1 MSGGFAGLRNCPL
14 QGFAGASILAMR
26 DTSFHESYTK
36 KGEPDLMTGHD
47 TAKIIPL
54 WLLIFL
60 QAGISASSLIVEIV
74 AGRMIAPYV
83 GMSLYT
89 WTSIIAVV
97 LAGFSVGHWWG
108 GKIASL
114 PTERALR
121 ITGWTMIA
129 AACTTAGATLLLR
142 AFAGPVVE
150 TFTHPLAAI
159 TILSFLAFFLPSLFA
174 GVPAP
179 ILTVVAMRDRE
190 RSEQALGAM
199 FASGAVGAIFG
210 TLLAGFLFVP
220 WIGSVKTLL
229 VITCVYVI
237 AALICFRLGKAKGHA
252 AHAPV
257 LAIGVALGTGIWALS
272 LPPVCDRESSYY
284 CIRTVAVSDNP
295 DDPVNLMV
303 VDHLAHG
310 ISAREAPRV
319 MFTEHAA
326 MLDALPRM
334 RMDTAQFTS
343 FHIGGGTYSVPRAWA
358 DRGIGGITI
367 AEIDPVVTE
376 VAVDQFWFD
385 PASATILH
393 EDARVA
399 LRRSTQT
406 FDVIVGDA
414 FTDIAAPEHLVT
426 RQFFDLVSRRLS
438 PDGVFVMNLLDNL
451 DRLDA
456 LAAVVV
462 TLRDVFPSVE
472 VWTDAR
478 PPQAGERRVFVLLAS
493 GSDSAVSVIDA
504 RSPDLTR
511 FQALGSAFIDG
522 IVKRKNAQVLT
533 DDHAPLAYLMGFDP
547 AID

>member
-1 MSGGFAGLRNCPL
+1 MMKA
-14 QGFAGASILAMR
+14 QGSATL
-26 DTSFHESYTK
+26 
-36 KGEPDLMTGHD
+36 
-47 TAKIIPL
+47 IPL

-114 PTERALR
+114 GTERALR
-121 ITGWTMIA
+121 MTGWTMVA

-142 AFAGPVVE
+142 AFAVPVVE
-150 TFTHPLAAI
+150 ALTHPLAAI
-159 TILSFLAFFLPSLFA
+159 TTLSAIAFFLPSLFA

-179 ILTVVAMRDRE
+179 ILTVAAMRGRD

-199 FASGAVGAIFG
+199 FAAGAVGAILG

-220 WIGSVKTLL
+220 WIGSVQTLL
-229 VITCVYVI
+229 VITVLYAV
-237 AALICFRLGKAKGHA
+237 AALICFRLGKAVPRAYIASISG
-252 AHAPV
+252 
-257 LAIGVALGTGIWALS
+257 IGIALVIGLWGASMPSI
-272 LPPVCDRESSYY
+272 CDRESSYY
-284 CIRTVAVSDNP
+284 CIRTVALSGNQ

-334 RMDTAQFTS
+334 RMGRTDFTS

-358 DRGIGGITI
+358 DRGITGITI
-367 AEIDPVVTE
+367 AEIDPEVTA
-376 VAVDQFWFD
+376 VAVDQFWFN
-385 PASATILH
+385 PATATILH
-393 EDARVA
+393 RDARLA
-399 LRRSTQT
+399 LRRSNQQY
-406 FDVIVGDA
+406 DVIVGDA

-426 RQFFDLVSRRLS
+426 QEFFELVESRLS
-438 PDGVFVMNLLDNL
+438 TGGVFAMNLLDNV

-456 LAAVVV
+456 LAAVLV
-462 TLRDVFPSVE
+462 TLRHVFPSVE
-472 VWTDAR
+472 VWTVAG
-478 PPQAGERRVFVLLAS
+478 PPQPGERRVFVLLAS
-493 GSDSAVSVIDA
+493 DTDSAVSTVDA
-504 RSPDLTR
+504 RAPSLTR
-511 FQALGSAFIDG
+511 FQVLDSGFIDT
-522 IVKRKNAQVLT
+522 ILRQKNAQRLT
-533 DDHAPLAYLMGFDP
+533 DDHAPLAFLMGFDP
-547 AID
+547 SID

>member
-1 MSGGFAGLRNCPL
+1 MKGQDASPLR
-14 QGFAGASILAMR
+14 
-26 DTSFHESYTK
+26 
-36 KGEPDLMTGHD
+36 
-47 TAKIIPL
+47 PL

-108 GKIASL
+108 GRIAAF

-121 ITGWTMIA
+121 MTGWTMIA
-129 AACTTAGATLLLR
+129 AACTTACATLLLR

-150 TFTHPLAAI
+150 TLTHPLAAI
-159 TILSFLAFFLPSLFA
+159 TALSALAFFLPSLFA

-179 ILTVVAMRDRE
+179 ILTVAAMRGRD

-199 FASGAVGAIFG
+199 FAAGAIGAIAG

-229 VITCVYVI
+229 VITMVYAF
-237 AALICFRLGKAKGHA
+237 AALVCFWLGKAA
-252 AHAPV
+252 ARGYVAAISGIGIAFAFGFWASG
-257 LAIGVALGTGIWALS
+257 LAS
-272 LPPVCDRESSYY
+272 VCDRESSYY
-284 CIRTVAVSDNP
+284 CIRTVALSDNP
-295 DDPVNLMV
+295 NDPINLMV

-326 MLDALPRM
+326 MLDALPLM
-334 RMDTAQFTS
+334 RMGRKDFMS

-358 DRGIGGITI
+358 DRGITGITI
-367 AEIDPVVTE
+367 AEIDPEVTA
-376 VAVDQFWFD
+376 VAESQFWFD
-385 PASATILH
+385 PATAMIVH
-393 EDARVA
+393 GDARVA
-399 LRRSTQT
+399 LKRSDQR

-426 RQFFDLVSRRLS
+426 QEFFELVSNRLS
-438 PDGVFVMNLLDNL
+438 PDGVFAMNLIDNV

-456 LAAVVV
+456 LAAVFV
-462 TLRDVFPSVE
+462 TLREVFPSVE
-472 VWTDAR
+472 VWTAAG

-493 GSDSAVSVIDA
+493 ASDSAVSTVET
-504 RSPDLTR
+504 RTPDLTR
-511 FQALGSAFIDG
+511 FRVLDAGFLETILTE
-522 IVKRKNAQVLT
+522 KNAQILT

-547 AID
+547 AVD

>member
-1 MSGGFAGLRNCPL
+1 LMN
-14 QGFAGASILAMR
+14 
-26 DTSFHESYTK
+26 DHNTST
-36 KGEPDLMTGHD
+36 L
-47 TAKIIPL
+47 IPL

-108 GKIASL
+108 GRIASL
-114 PTERALR
+114 ETERALR

-142 AFAGPVVE
+142 AFADPVVE
-150 TFTHPLAAI
+150 AFTHPLAAI
-159 TILSFLAFFLPSLFA
+159 TTLSALAFFLPSLFA

-179 ILTVVAMRDRE
+179 ILTVAAMRGRD

-199 FASGAVGAIFG
+199 FAAGATGAIVG

-229 VITCVYVI
+229 VITMVYAI
-237 AALICFRLGKAKGHA
+237 AALICFRLGKVPPRGYVVSISGIGIAF
-252 AHAPV
+252 
-257 LAIGVALGTGIWALS
+257 AIGFWALG
-272 LPPVCDRESSYY
+272 LPSVCDRESSYY
-284 CIRTVAVSDNP
+284 CIRTVALSDNTDNP
-295 DDPVNLMV
+295 INLMV

-310 ISAREAPRV
+310 ISAREEPRV

-334 RMDTAQFTS
+334 RMGRTDFTS

-358 DRGIGGITI
+358 GRGISDIVI

-376 VAVDQFWFD
+376 IAVEHFWFD
-385 PASATILH
+385 PATATILH
-393 EDARVA
+393 QDARMA
-399 LRRSTQT
+399 LRRSNSQ

-426 RQFFDLVSRRLS
+426 QEFFELVSSRLS
-438 PDGVFVMNLLDNL
+438 PDGVFAMNLIDNV

-456 LAAVVV
+456 LAAVVA

-472 VWTDAR
+472 VWTAAG

-493 GSDSAVSVIDA
+493 ASDSAVSTVEA
-504 RSPDLTR
+504 RTPELTR
-511 FQALGSAFIDG
+511 FQVLNNTFIDT
-522 IVKRKNAQVLT
+522 VLRQKNAQILT

-547 AID
+547 AVD

>member
-1 MSGGFAGLRNCPL
+1 MIKGQESA
-14 QGFAGASILAMR
+14 AS
-26 DTSFHESYTK
+26 
-36 KGEPDLMTGHD
+36 
-47 TAKIIPL
+47 IPL

-74 AGRMIAPYV
+74 AGRMIAPFV

-108 GKIASL
+108 GKIAAL
-114 PTERALR
+114 PTNRALR
-121 ITGWTMIA
+121 ITGWTMIG

-150 TFTHPLAAI
+150 TLSHPLAAI
-159 TILSFLAFFLPSLFA
+159 TTLSTLAFFLPSVFA

-179 ILTVVAMRDRE
+179 ILTVAAMRGRE

-199 FASGAVGAIFG
+199 FASGAVGAIAG

-229 VITCVYVI
+229 VITAIYAL
-237 AALICFRLGKAKGHA
+237 AALVCFRLGRAKPRGYGA
-252 AHAPV
+252 SMVGVGIAFV
-257 LAIGVALGTGIWALS
+257 IGVWALGVPAI
-272 LPPVCDRESSYY
+272 CDRESSYY
-284 CIRTVAVSDNP
+284 CIRTDVLSANP

-310 ISAREAPRV
+310 ISARQAPRV
-319 MFTEHAA
+319 MFTQHAA

-334 RMDTAQFTS
+334 RMGRTDFTS

-358 DRGIGGITI
+358 DRGITGITI
-367 AEIDPVVTE
+367 AEIDPAVTE
-376 VAVDQFWFD
+376 IAVDQFWFD
-385 PASATILH
+385 PKTATIVH

-399 LRRSTQT
+399 LRRSNQQ

-426 RQFFDLVSRRLS
+426 REFFELVSNRLA
-438 PDGVFVMNLLDNL
+438 PDGVFAMNLIDNL

-456 LAAVVV
+456 LAAVVA

-493 GSDSAVSVIDA
+493 GGDSAVSSVDTRA
-504 RSPDLTR
+504 PELTR
-511 FQALGSAFIDG
+511 FQALDPSFVDRILVQKKARI
-522 IVKRKNAQVLT
+522 LT
-533 DDHAPLAYLMGFDP
+533 DDHAPLAYLMGFEP

>member
-1 MSGGFAGLRNCPL
+1 M
-14 QGFAGASILAMR
+14 QGHRS
-26 DTSFHESYTK
+26 T
-36 KGEPDLMTGHD
+36 
-47 TAKIIPL
+47 KIIPL

-114 PTERALR
+114 PTDRALR
-121 ITGWTMIA
+121 VTGWTMIA
-129 AACTTAGATLLLR
+129 AACTTAGATLVLR

-150 TFTHPLAAI
+150 AFAHPLAAI
-159 TILSFLAFFLPSLFA
+159 TTLSVLAFFLPSLFA

-179 ILTVVAMRDRE
+179 VLTVAAMRDRE

-199 FASGAVGAIFG
+199 FASGAVGAILG

-229 VITCVYVI
+229 VITLVYAI
-237 AALICFRLGKAKGHA
+237 AALICFRLAKTALRGTVA
-252 AHAPV
+252 SV
-257 LAIGVALGTGIWALS
+257 LGIGLAFGIGVWALS
-272 LPPVCDRESSYY
+272 LPSVCDRESGYY
-284 CIRTVAVSDNP
+284 CLRTVALSDTP
-295 DDPVNLMV
+295 DDSVNLMV

-310 ISAREAPRV
+310 ISARAAPRV
-319 MFTEHAA
+319 MFTDHAA

-334 RMDTAQFTS
+334 RMGRTDFTS

-358 DRGIGGITI
+358 DRGIAGITI
-367 AEIDPVVTE
+367 AEIDPAVTQI
-376 VAVDQFWFD
+376 AVDQFWFD
-385 PASATILH
+385 PATATIVH
-393 EDARVA
+393 GDARVA
-399 LRRSTQT
+399 LRNSTQT
-406 FDVIVGDA
+406 YDVIVGDA

-426 RQFFDLVSRRLS
+426 QQFFDLVSRRLS
-438 PDGVFVMNLLDNL
+438 PDGVFAMNLIDNL

-478 PPQAGERRVFVLLAS
+478 PPQTGERRVFILLAS
-493 GSDSAVSVIDA
+493 AADSPVSAIDA

-511 FQALGSAFIDG
+511 FQVLDTAFVDRILQ
-522 IVKRKNAQVLT
+522 RKNAQVLT

-547 AID
+547 AVD

>member
-1 MSGGFAGLRNCPL
+1 MMKA
-14 QGFAGASILAMR
+14 
-26 DTSFHESYTK
+26 K
-36 KGEPDLMTGHD
+36 D
-47 TAKIIPL
+47 TATLIPL

-97 LAGFSVGHWWG
+97 LAGFSAGHWWG
-108 GKIASL
+108 GKIASQQ
-114 PTERALR
+114 TEHALR
-121 ITGWTMIA
+121 MTGWIMIA

-150 TFTHPLAAI
+150 AFTHPLAAI
-159 TILSFLAFFLPSLFA
+159 TTLSAIAFFLPSLFA

-179 ILTVVAMRDRE
+179 ILTVAAMRGRD

-199 FASGAVGAIFG
+199 FAAGAVGAIVG

-220 WIGSVKTLL
+220 WIGSVQTLL
-229 VITCVYVI
+229 VITMVYAG
-237 AALICFRLGKAKGHA
+237 AALICFRLGKAPARGYIA
-252 AHAPV
+252 SISGIGIAF
-257 LAIGVALGTGIWALS
+257 AIGVWGAN
-272 LPPVCDRESSYY
+272 LPSVCDRESSYY
-284 CIRTVAVSDNP
+284 CIRTVALSDNA
-295 DDPVNLMV
+295 DNPVNLMV

-310 ISAREAPRV
+310 ISAREAPRL

-326 MLDALPRM
+326 MLDVLPRM
-334 RMDTAQFTS
+334 RMSRPDFTS

-367 AEIDPVVTE
+367 AEVDPEVTA

-385 PASATILH
+385 PATTTILH
-393 EDARVA
+393 GDARVA
-399 LRRSTQT
+399 LRKSDQQ

-426 RQFFDLVSRRLS
+426 HEFFELVQSRLM
-438 PDGVFVMNLLDNL
+438 PGGVFAMNLLDNV
-451 DRLDA
+451 DRMDA
-456 LAAVVV
+456 LAAVLV

-472 VWTDAR
+472 VWTAAG
-478 PPQAGERRVFVLLAS
+478 PPQPGERRVFVLLAS
-493 GSDSAVSVIDA
+493 EADSAVSAVDA
-504 RSPDLTR
+504 RAPDLVR
-511 FQALGSAFIDG
+511 FQVLDSAFIDN
-522 IVKRKNAQVLT
+522 ILRQKNAQILT
-533 DDHAPLAYLMGFDP
+533 DDHAPLAFLMGFDQV
-547 AID
+547 ID